1 MARIPSNPAYTVV
14 RGADDIITV
23 THNRRGTVLRINVW
37 EVNKM
42 MGPRWSM
49 LDRDRMVWDTLPEYV
64 RIGVDDMIG
73 RG

>member
-23 THNRRGTVLRINVW
+23 THNRRGTVLRISVW
-37 EVNKM
+37 QVDKT
-42 MGPRWSM
+42 MGPRWAM
-49 LDRDRMVWDTLPEYV
+49 LDRDRMIWDTLPEYV